1 MNDRSD
7 RRSDSDANCASYRM
21 IYVNKFNIEYA
32 ELYPVSRR
40 DAMQLRL
47 EIETEFLEF
56 VFKNTEGQSR
66 TVNRNVYLLEKIRH
80 AADMILVSVSQ
91 NKPLY
96 FLSVVYQIRNVR
108 NDEIDS
114 EHIVA
119 REAESAIDDYDIIA
133 VFEHR
138 EVFCDL
144 AETSQCKHF
153 QFFSL

>member
-1 MNDRSD
+1 
-7 RRSDSDANCASYRM
+7 
-21 IYVNKFNIEYA
+21 
-32 ELYPVSRR
+32 
-40 DAMQLRL
+40 
-47 EIETEFLEF
+47 
-56 VFKNTEGQSR
+56 
-66 TVNRNVYLLEKIRH
+66 
-80 AADMILVSVSQ
+80 MILVSVSQ

-133 VFEHR
+133 VFENR